1 MSRLS
6 MPSSSPL
13 FVAAGL
19 CVLAIITAWP
29 EPLGDGWGWATTLAA
44 TLGIIASLP
53 FWDAAGAAQR
63 RQGKNPF
70 GGVVAAVLAGGLVGG
85 TLLHL
90 ANATMPGSPAR
101 DVVVQVTDK
110 FVSRGR
116 RGHKSYH
123 VRTTPVPGEA
133 PSSGHHRVGG
143 LFGNSGSYDD
153 YRIGGCMKLR
163 WRPGWWW
170 PVVARREAVACSGP
184 AAATAAPAPGA
195 VVPMAQ
201 PGQAWAL
208 VQQRLA
214 EGLARQEFGLVLP
227 PGGLRVNM
235 VVTSDANG
243 MIRQIMWTDGMAAQ
257 PEAAR
262 RLISRAVLQVPFA
275 LAGPAGRYR
284 LWLKLVP
291 GDKAPAGAVEERI

>member
-1 MSRLS
+1 MLRLH

-29 EPLGDGWGWATTLAA
+29 EPLADGWGWPTTLAA
-44 TLGIIASLP
+44 ALGMLASLP
-53 FWDAAGAAQR
+53 FWQAAGAAQR
-63 RQGKNPF
+63 RQGKRPS
-70 GGVVAAVLAGGLVGG
+70 GGVVAAVLAGCLIGI

-110 FVSRGR
+110 YVTRGR
-116 RGHKSYH
+116 RGARSYH

-133 PSSGHHRVGG
+133 ASSGHHRVGG
-143 LFGNSGSYDD
+143 LFGTSGNYDD
-153 YRIGGCMKLR
+153 YQIGGCMMLR

-170 PVVARREAVACSGP
+170 PVVARRAAVAC
-184 AAATAAPAPGA
+184 AAAPEAS
-195 VVPMAQ
+195 VPFAR

-214 EGLARQEFGLVLP
+214 DGLPGIDLP
-227 PGGLRVNM
+227 PGGRRVNM

-243 MIRQIMWTDGMAAQ
+243 MIRQIMWTDGMAAH
-257 PEAAR
+257 PEAVR
-262 RLISRAVLQVPFA
+262 RLISMAILQVPFA
-275 LAGPAGRYR
+275 LAGPPGRYR

-291 GDKAPAGAVEERI
+291 GDKAPTDGAVEGRI